1 MRRQKTVRPRRGGW
15 PGGRRREALAAAV
28 MAAVALGLGGA
39 AAGAA
44 TFPVAASEA
53 QGRKVLDVTIYNND
67 LALVR
72 EVRAVELPAGA
83 CALEF
88 RDVPAQ
94 IEPRSLLVDFG
105 AKSPVRLLEQDYEFD
120 LLSREKILEKYIGQ
134 EVAWIQEDGKR
145 IEGRLL
151 GMTAGPV
158 FEVDG
163 EVLFEVPG
171 RIALPALPAN
181 LRARP
186 TLVWRLDA
194 GKGGASEVEA
204 SYLTRGVSWSTDY
217 VLQLDARGE
226 RAGLQAWVS
235 IDNRSG
241 GAFGDARLLLVAG
254 EINQVR
260 PEPAPRMGMVKSMAQ
275 AEYADGVQEEALYDY
290 HLYTLPG
297 VTTLKDAQ
305 IKQVSLFEAGGIDVR
320 RHYRL
325 GGQAYWF
332 QSPRLKQKTEEKVA
346 VSLTFE
352 NRQANG
358 LGLPLPAGTVR
369 VYGQAASGGRQ
380 LLGEDRIDHTP
391 KDEEVELQIGVA
403 FDLVA
408 ERTQT
413 DYKRIAD
420 NVHQSACRLVLRN
433 HKTEAVTVE
442 VVEPTGGDWQ
452 VLESSLP
459 ARKRSVS
466 ALEFAVPVPAG
477 GETVLTYRL
486 QVSY

>member
-1 MRRQKTVRPRRGGW
+1 MRRQETVRSRRGGR
-15 PGGRRREALAAAV
+15 PGGWRRVALAV
-28 MAAVALGLGGA
+28 VVVALGLGGA
-39 AAGAA
+39 TAGAA
-44 TFPVAASEA
+44 TSPVAASEA
-53 QGRKVLDVTIYNND
+53 PGRKALDVTIYNND

-134 EVAWIQEDGKR
+134 EVAWIQEDGRR
-145 IEGRLL
+145 IRGRLL

-194 GKGGASEVEA
+194 GKGGAVEVEA

-254 EINQVR
+254 EISQVR
-260 PEPAPRMGMVKSMAQ
+260 PQPAPRMMMKTMAAADY
-275 AEYADGVQEEALYDY
+275 AEGVQEEALYDY

-305 IKQVSLFEAGGIDVR
+305 IKQVSLFEAGGIGVR

-420 NVHQSACRLVLRN
+420 NVHQSAYRLVLRN
-433 HKTEAVTVE
+433 HKAEAVTVE

-466 ALEFAVPVPAG
+466 ALEFDVPVPAG

>member
-1 MRRQKTVRPRRGGW
+1 MRKQLSVRVRRGGR
-15 PGGRRREALAAAV
+15 PGCAGRVSAAGA
-28 MAAVALGLGGA
+28 AAVALGFGA
-39 AAGAA
+39 VAAGAA
-44 TFPVAASEA
+44 TPPVAVSEA
-53 QGRKVLDVTIYNND
+53 PGRRALDVTIYNND

-83 CALEF
+83 CSLEF
-88 RDVPAQ
+88 REVPAQ
-94 IEPRSLLVDFG
+94 IVPQSLLVDFG

-120 LLSREKILEKYIGQ
+120 LLSRDKILEKYIGQ
-134 EVAWIQEDGKR
+134 EIAWIQEDGKR
-145 IEGRLL
+145 ISGRLL

-158 FEVDG
+158 FEVGG
-163 EVLFEVPG
+163 EVVFEVPG
-171 RIALPALPAN
+171 RIALPALPAS

-194 GKGGASEVEA
+194 GRGGATEVEA
-204 SYLTRGVSWSTDY
+204 SYLTHGVSWSTDY
-217 VLQLDARGE
+217 VLQLDPKGE

-241 GAFGDARLLLVAG
+241 GAFADARLLLVAG

-260 PEPAPRMGMVKSMAQ
+260 PQPAPRLAMMKVEGA
-275 AEYADGVQEEALYDY
+275 ADYAAGVQEEALYDY

-297 VTTLKDAQ
+297 TTTLKDAQ
-305 IKQVSLFEAGGIDVR
+305 LKQVSLFEADGIGVK

-325 GGQAYWF
+325 GGQGYWF
-332 QSPRLKQKTEEKVA
+332 QSPRPKQKSEEKVA

-391 KDEEVELQIGVA
+391 QDEEVELQIGVA

-420 NVHQSACRLVLRN
+420 NVHQSAYRIVLRN

-459 ARKRSVS
+459 ARRKSVS
-466 ALEFAVPVPAG
+466 ALEFDVPVPAG